1 MFAKNG
7 KSELKPG
14 ALLLNNIF
22 ITYISQNLNLEIM
35 DGKTKAIVAHITW
48 IGWVIALVVNSSEKD
63 EIASFY
69 IRQLLGL
76 YLFSIVISF
85 IPIVNIFGWIITLVF
100 WIISLIG
107 AVNGE
112 QKLIPLVGN
121 LFQDWFKAL

>member
-1 MFAKNG
+1 
-7 KSELKPG
+7 
-14 ALLLNNIF
+14 
-22 ITYISQNLNLEIM
+22 M

-48 IGWVIALVVNSSEKD
+48 IGWVIALVINSSEKD
-63 EIASFY
+63 ELASFY

-85 IPIVNIFGWIITLVF
+85 IPIINIIGWIATLVF

-112 QKLIPLVGN
+112 QKEIPLVGK